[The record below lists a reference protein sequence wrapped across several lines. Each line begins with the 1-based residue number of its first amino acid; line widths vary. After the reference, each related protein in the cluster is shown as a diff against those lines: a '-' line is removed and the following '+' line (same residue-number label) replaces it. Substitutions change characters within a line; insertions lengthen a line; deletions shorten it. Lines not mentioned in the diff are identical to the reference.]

1 MGHSEIHCRL
11 CGVSFNIG
19 RIRTANELRS
29 AAWGPHAGGNDCV
42 GNWETQQRQSI
53 LTPGREWWNSWR
65 RCQPPGGAEGCQLVR
80 RHFDTGY
87 EDLDI
92 GTAVPP
98 VDGYTEEEDS
108 DYSDH
113 ESQGGN
119 ERDLKYEFESD
130 DDIIEGSDESFDFM
144 DLDLAVAEHPNVR
157 VSSSMQRPVW
167 AAYLLDEHISEQDIA
182 AKGETF
188 LPLDFS
194 PSKEDLG
201 NSYPTQRVKIRKHPH
216 C

>member
-1 MGHSEIHCRL
+1 MR
-11 CGVSFNIG
+11 
-19 RIRTANELRS
+19 
-29 AAWGPHAGGNDCV
+29 
-42 GNWETQQRQSI
+42 
-53 LTPGREWWNSWR
+53 
-65 RCQPPGGAEGCQLVR
+65 
-80 RHFDTGY
+80 Y

-98 VDGYTEEEDS
+98 VDGYTEEKDS

-113 ESQGGN
+113 ESQGGD

-130 DDIIEGSDESFDFM
+130 DDQIEDLDESFDLM
-144 DLDLAVAEHPNVR
+144 DPDSAVEEPESVR
-157 VSSSMQRPVW
+157 VNSGIQRPAW

-188 LPLDFS
+188 LPLDFM

-201 NSYPTQRVKIRKHPH
+201 NN
-216 C
+216 

>member
-1 MGHSEIHCRL
+1 MDHSEIHCRL

-19 RIRTANELRS
+19 RIRTAHELRS

-42 GNWETQQRQSI
+42 GNWETQQQRQSS
-53 LTPGREWWNSWR
+53 LTPGREWWNGWR
-65 RCQPPGGAEGCQLVR
+65 RCQPPGGAEGCRLVR
-80 RHFDTGY
+80 RHFGTRY

-113 ESQGGN
+113 ESQGGD

-130 DDIIEGSDESFDFM
+130 DDIIEDSDESFDLM
-144 DLDLAVAEHPNVR
+144 DLDSAVEEHENVR
-157 VSSSMQRPVW
+157 VSSGMQRPAW

-201 NSYPTQRVKIRKHPH
+201 NSYPHPA
-216 C
+216 CED